1 MSENKLFNLSGILG
15 SADGSDQGEDVGGTD
30 TAVVTRSETEIK
42 EPSMF
47 KVLLHNDD
55 YTPMDFVVQVLE
67 EIFHF
72 DNLQAQ
78 KVMMDVHLKGMGCCG
93 VFPFDIAETKVA
105 LVMDAAQENEY
116 PLKCSMEK

>member
-1 MSENKLFNLSGILG
+1 MSEDTQVLSKAIYG
-15 SADGSDQGEDVGGTD
+15 SAEDPRSDDDMSGSD
-30 TAVVTRSETEIK
+30 TAVVTRSETEVK
-42 EPSMF
+42 EPSMY

-72 DNLQAQ
+72 DHQKAQ

-93 VFPFDIAETKVA
+93 IYPFDIAETKVA
-105 LVMDAAQENEY
+105 LVMDAASENEY